1 MGTKLPTKLHIENSV
16 ITQVERATLS
26 LWIGTENPVVTGKRL
41 FGKPKYA
48 YGYGSRHLKVSW
60 HLMVVVD
67 EDSGADAAACPWFDV
82 DIDGKAFP
90 SRLEELSGAKLAD
103 GEVHDFRATYGNDA
117 PQLEKNSF
125 EFGEWIDR
133 DHVMV
138 RWSAEYDWGWR
149 RPEKIPFLFEGPV
162 EFDNIEMSVK
172 KEDDAVPFLSSALPA
187 LDQSQFTL
195 EWGYETVH
203 KTRELA
209 RDRRRWR
216 QVLWRRKA

>member
-1 MGTKLPTKLHIENSV
+1 MGTKLPTKLHIENRV
-16 ITQVERATLS
+16 ITDVERATLS
-26 LWIGTENPVVTGKRL
+26 LWIGADNSAVTGRTI

-48 YGYGSRHLKVSW
+48 FVYGPDHLNVSW
-60 HLMVVVD
+60 HLMVV
-67 EDSGADAAACPWFDV
+67 EDSGDDAAACPWFDV

-90 SRLEELSGAKLAD
+90 SRLEGLSGVKLVD
-103 GEVHDFRATYGNDA
+103 GEAHDFSATYGSDA
-117 PQLEKNSF
+117 PRLEKNSF

-172 KEDDAVPFLSSALPA
+172 KEEDAVPFLSSALPA

-195 EWGYETVH
+195 EWGYETVR
-203 KTRELA
+203 KTRKLA

-216 QVLWRRKA
+216 QVLWKRKA